1 MDREKISD
9 FEVGVLMNN
18 IALQDE
24 KGFKSGSTFQYNP
37 NDGGYIL
44 PILAV
49 WDTGEEIT
57 EEEKEILAVI
67 YKKRVAM
74 FFHFGIDFCMACN
87 KIIPTLTL
95 KKENGKWFFN
105 RFKIL
110 NNKPCFLRREWVPF
124 EDSFKKSFRDKLLFD
139 TIEKY

>member
-1 MDREKISD
+1 MDRIKLNQ
-9 FEVGVLMNN
+9 FEINAVMHN

-24 KGFKSGSTFQYNP
+24 RGFRSGKIFYYNP
-37 NDGGYIL
+37 SIEGYIL

-74 FFHFGIDFCMACN
+74 FFHLGLDFCEACS

-139 TIEKY
+139 MIEKY